1 MQFLLHRI
9 PFCRQG
15 QIRRADGEY
24 DTLSV
29 LVVFLPQE
37 QPFNF
42 NDISESVKH
51 DNIMINVNYMYA
63 CMYTSFIIDDCTQ
76 V

>member
-9 PFCRQG
+9 PFRRQG
-15 QIRRADGEY
+15 QIRRADGEH

-42 NDISESVKH
+42 IDISESVKH
-51 DNIMINVNYMYA
+51 DNIMINMNY
-63 CMYTSFIIDDCTQ
+63 I
-76 V
+76 

>member
-1 MQFLLHRI
+1 MHRR
-9 PFCRQG
+9 PFCRRG
-15 QIRRADGEY
+15 QIRRADGEH

-51 DNIMINVNYMYA
+51 DNMMINMNY
-63 CMYTSFIIDDCTQ
+63 I
-76 V
+76 